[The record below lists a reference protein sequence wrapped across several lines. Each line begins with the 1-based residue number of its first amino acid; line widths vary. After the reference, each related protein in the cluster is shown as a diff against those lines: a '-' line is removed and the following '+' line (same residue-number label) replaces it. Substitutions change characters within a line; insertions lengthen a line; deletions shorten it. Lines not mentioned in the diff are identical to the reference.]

1 MTVFDA
7 ARRIRRIA
15 IAAAAAAALTAG
27 AAACAQGA
35 PEPAPSSS
43 APVLGVDN
51 DRVQLL
57 EGTSASVA
65 AEGADDPIELE
76 LTGYED
82 DTEPTVVI
90 TAVPPGGSPTEYTLS
105 LGDHLEA
112 GGSSWRVSE
121 IGISESRTQ
130 PASVTLMRGGE

>member
-1 MTVFDA
+1 MTVFDS
-7 ARRIRRIA
+7 ARRAPRIA
-15 IAAAAAAALTAG
+15 VAAAVAAGLLMG
-27 AAACAQGA
+27 AAACGQGE
-35 PEPAPSSS
+35 PEPEPGSS

-57 EGTSASVA
+57 EGTPASVA
-65 AEGADDPIELE
+65 GQAEAEAVELR

-82 DTEPTVVI
+82 GSEPAVVI
-90 TAVPPGGSPTEYTLS
+90 SAQPRGGEATEYTLR

-121 IGISESRTQ
+121 IGISGSQAQ
-130 PASVTLMRGGE
+130 PASVTLTREPA